1 MAAPEPNPASATNL
15 DLDTFASIA
24 GLQTLGEADAI
35 DHEDEDETVTPED
48 ALASAIKQLQ
58 ALTAENAELRRDL
71 AEQRTTHISLREANR
86 ELEWRCRA
94 GGEGGDPEGAA
105 EMAEEWRDMEQKV
118 QLLLTENGILESAQ
132 REMQVAL
139 QREQANAIE
148 LQASH
153 AEALGG
159 AQRAREAQ
167 LVAEEETRRAQAEA
181 SALRDHAHEQQS
193 VAATEAVAVQ
203 KLRQELTAVRAE
215 AEAAHLKTR
224 EAYARLEA
232 QQSCHAQA
240 EAEAQGRE
248 ARLKDAHGRQRI
260 ELEAGAR
267 RAEALAAQLT
277 QAQS

>member
-15 DLDTFASIA
+15 DAFASIA

-159 AQRAREAQ
+159 AQRAY
-167 LVAEEETRRAQAEA
+167 
-181 SALRDHAHEQQS
+181 
-193 VAATEAVAVQ
+193 AT
-203 KLRQELTAVRAE
+203 
-215 AEAAHLKTR
+215 
-224 EAYARLEA
+224 
-232 QQSCHAQA
+232 
-240 EAEAQGRE
+240 QGSNPSL
-248 ARLKDAHGRQRI
+248 ADGRSSKPWRSTTGK
-260 ELEAGAR
+260 EYVPH
-267 RAEALAAQLT
+267 
-277 QAQS
+277 

>member
-15 DLDTFASIA
+15 DAFASIA

-105 EMAEEWRDMEQKV
+105 EMAEEWRGMEQKV

-159 AQRAREAQ
+159 AQRAYATQGSNPSLADGRSICHSH
-167 LVAEEETRRAQAEA
+167 VQAP
-181 SALRDHAHEQQS
+181 RW
-193 VAATEAVAVQ
+193 T
-203 KLRQELTAVRAE
+203 
-215 AEAAHLKTR
+215 
-224 EAYARLEA
+224 
-232 QQSCHAQA
+232 
-240 EAEAQGRE
+240 
-248 ARLKDAHGRQRI
+248 
-260 ELEAGAR
+260 GAR
-267 RAEALAAQLT
+267 RSSSPRRRRAGRT
-277 QAQS
+277 RRQARCATTRTSSSPSRRPRRSPCRSCAKS